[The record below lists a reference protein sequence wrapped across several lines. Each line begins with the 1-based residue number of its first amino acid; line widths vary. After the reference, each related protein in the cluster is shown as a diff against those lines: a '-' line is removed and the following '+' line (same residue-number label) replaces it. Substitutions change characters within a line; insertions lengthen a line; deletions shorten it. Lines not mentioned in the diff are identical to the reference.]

1 MRNYIFIFLIVV
13 LTAAGCKIPAVTGS
27 DQQVI
32 LPASYQNFS
41 DTLNSSNAGRSL
53 FFASGPLAS
62 MVDTV
67 LKNNYDLRMALQR
80 IEGAKAM
87 LLQARGPLAPQVN
100 AAVVPALRRY
110 GLYTMDGSGNA
121 STDIEPGK
129 RVPVDLPDYY
139 LGLQTSW
146 ELDVWG
152 KLKNRKKA
160 AAARLLASEEGRN
173 LIQTTLVAQT
183 ASAYYELMATDQEL
197 KMLDETILLQEQAL
211 QTVRIQKEAA
221 MVNELAVQQF
231 EAQLIGLQG
240 LRLEV
245 QQQAIALEYQLNF
258 LAGRLPQ
265 PVPRDSSFFS
275 SPALPLIHAGV
286 PSQLLLNRPD
296 IRQAEWELA
305 ATRADLKAAR
315 AAYYPSITLTGAFG
329 LQAYKGGLLF
339 RSPESLAYGLVGGL
353 TAPLFNRRLIA
364 AEFAKASAQ
373 QQEAVLQYSQIITRS
388 FLEVDEGLKKIHNL
402 GQQFQLKARETEIL
416 AASIDVSAE
425 LFRTGRANYLE
436 VLLARQN
443 ALRSRIELIN
453 TRKQQYLAIVA
464 LYRAIGGG

>member
-1 MRNYIFIFLIVV
+1 MRTTHFILLLAVLGMSACKVPAIVK
-13 LTAAGCKIPAVTGS
+13 T
-27 DQQVI
+27 DQQVV
-32 LPASYQNFS
+32 LPDNYQQS
-41 DTLNSSNAGRSL
+41 ADTLNSATIDRNQ
-53 FFASGPLAS
+53 FFSSRPLETLL
-62 MVDTV
+62 DTV
-67 LKNNYDLRMALQR
+67 LKNNYDLRIALQR
-80 IEGAKAM
+80 IEAAKAM

-100 AAVVPALRRY
+100 AAITPALRRY

-139 LGLQTSW
+139 LGLQSSW
-146 ELDVWG
+146 ELDIWG

-183 ASAYYELMATDQEL
+183 ASVYYELMAADQVL
-197 KMLDETILLQEQAL
+197 KMLDETILLQEQAI
-211 QTVRIQKEAA
+211 QTVRVQKEAA

-245 QQQAIALEYQLNF
+245 QQQTVALEYQLNF
-258 LAGRLPQ
+258 LAGRLPR
-265 PVPRDSSFFS
+265 PIPRDTSFFS
-275 SPALPLIHAGV
+275 NPSLPLIHAGI
-286 PSQLLLNRPD
+286 PSQLLRNRPD
-296 IRQAEWELA
+296 IRQAELELT
-305 ATRADLKAAR
+305 ATRADVKAAR
-315 AAYYPSITLTGAFG
+315 AAFYPAVTITGAFG

-353 TAPLFNRRLIA
+353 TAPLFNRRIIA

-373 QQEAVLQYSQIITRS
+373 QQEALLQYGQIVTRS
-388 FLEVDEGLKKIHNL
+388 FLEVDEGLKRINNL
-402 GQQFQLKARETEIL
+402 GQQFQLKGRESEIL
-416 AASIDVSAE
+416 AASINVSSE

-443 ALRSRIELIN
+443 ALRSRMELIN
-453 TRKQQYLAIVA
+453 TRKNQYLAIVA
-464 LYRAIGGG
+464 LYKAIGGG